1 MLISAILLVSAACAA
16 VGTQKDSRD
25 QSEATDVFERGC
37 ADDQGNNR
45 CADEE
50 QRKMRELYGI
60 PDTEK
65 LSEQGVA
72 LRRAMFVNGYGLD
85 IVAIT
90 FSREPGRPPMV
101 EVAAP
106 RQEAGPTS
114 QPLSAVVPLRTWNQI
129 LDASRDFD
137 QQLARELPASGKG
150 LENICLHSW
159 FVVVEA
165 VDPAHLSQRVVGQHE
180 VPAKIRRDAEGAC
193 TQGLAMRYAFE
204 LARTAREQLPE
215 CSSLNVDDFRND
227 ADLLSLCQRLG
238 GDRIAASDA
247 YRFLEEL
254 GRMTVPGPLEL
265 DPFELERFQWK
276 YFARSSEQLAEPFIH
291 DLNGANF
298 FFAPPE
304 ATDLDHASVEG
315 QAIFPDDEN
324 DQITD
329 LKLKLV
335 RQNREFVILSY
346 ELSEKRPYR

>member
-1 MLISAILLVSAACAA
+1 
-16 VGTQKDSRD
+16 
-25 QSEATDVFERGC
+25 
-37 ADDQGNNR
+37 
-45 CADEE
+45 
-50 QRKMRELYGI
+50 MRELYGLA
-60 PDTEK
+60 DVET
-65 LSEQGVA
+65 LSAQGVA

-85 IVAIT
+85 IIAIT
-90 FSREPGRPPMV
+90 FSRAPGRPPMV
-101 EVAAP
+101 EVAVP
-106 RQEAGPTS
+106 RQDAGPMP
-114 QPLSAVVPLRTWNQI
+114 QPLAAVVPQDTWNQI

-137 QQLARELPASGKG
+137 QQLARELPASRKG

-180 VPAKIRRDAEGAC
+180 VPAKIRRDAEDAC

-204 LARTAREQLPE
+204 LARTAREHLPE
-215 CSSLNVDDFRND
+215 CSSLHVDDFRND

-254 GRMTVPGPLEL
+254 GRITVPSPLEL
-265 DPFELERFQWK
+265 DPFELERFQWR

-291 DLNGANF
+291 ELNGANF

-315 QAIFPDDEN
+315 SVIFSTEN
-324 DQITD
+324 DSQMAD
-329 LKLKLV
+329 LKLKLI
-335 RQNREFVILSY
+335 RQNRDFVILSY
-346 ELSEKRPYR
+346 ELSDKRPYR